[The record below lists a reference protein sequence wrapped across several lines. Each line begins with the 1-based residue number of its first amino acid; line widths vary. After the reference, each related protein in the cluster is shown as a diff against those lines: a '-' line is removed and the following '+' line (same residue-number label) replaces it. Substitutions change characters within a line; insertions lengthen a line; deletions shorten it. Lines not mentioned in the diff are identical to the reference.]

1 MIREGIYVEE
11 KKSIVGVGN
20 TSKTVVFKN
29 LWATREITENE
40 VVLQLLDD
48 KAHPTGLIETIGP
61 AELERR
67 FSYRAIKADAWAG
80 LKQKLL
86 SSQANDYSATIKKK
100 APSSTAAAKKPAPR
114 SGSWWET

>member
-11 KKSIVGVGN
+11 KKSTVGVGN
-20 TSKTVVFKN
+20 TAKTVVFKS
-29 LWATREITENE
+29 LWATREITEKGA
-40 VVLQLLDD
+40 VLQLLDD
-48 KAHPTGLIETIGP
+48 KGRPTGLVETIGP

-86 SSQANDYSATIKKK
+86 SSQAKDYSATIKKK
-100 APSSTAAAKKPAPR
+100 TPPSAAATKKPAPR